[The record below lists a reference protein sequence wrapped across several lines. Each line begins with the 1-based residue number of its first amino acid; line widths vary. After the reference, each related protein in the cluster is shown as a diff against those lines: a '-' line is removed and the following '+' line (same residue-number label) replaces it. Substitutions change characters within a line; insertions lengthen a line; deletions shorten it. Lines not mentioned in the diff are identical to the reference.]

1 MKLFK
6 MSAVLFVFI
15 MVLSSVSFAETPE
28 RYYDIGMKLYNA
40 RNYSKALSYFT
51 KAAKADKT
59 NPEYFHMI
67 GNCYE
72 KMGQPAKA
80 KPFMN
85 FAAKLAKTRSVL
97 EWKKFRVSP
106 YAGFTT
112 VGMATVNDF
121 LFGNIT
127 SDTAKISK
135 FGAGFTAGVE
145 AGYSFLQG
153 LYTGVKLGIILPAN
167 ATYTD
172 EYSYDLGFFSGTD
185 KTDNKYSV
193 SMIPVMLGGSYA
205 FAIPNI
211 PVSVGGGVYA
221 GWGFASGS
229 YLYTGEST
237 QTVGTVT
244 TNTKYTNDAAFSG
257 GCFTADINAFG
268 EYKISDMI
276 SAGLN
281 IGYRIANVT
290 EMKFTKVPDGSPY
303 ENGDVVEYWKSGW
316 TDTKPL
322 PFDFGGFIITARA
335 SFSF

>member
-6 MSAVLFVFI
+6 MSAVLFMFI
-15 MVLSSVSFAETPE
+15 MALSSVSFAETPE

-80 KPFMN
+80 KPFIN
-85 FAAKLAKTRSVL
+85 FAAKLAVTRSAL
-97 EWKKFRVSP
+97 EWKKIRVSP
-106 YAGFTT
+106 FAGFTT
-112 VGMATVNDF
+112 VGMETVNDF
-121 LFGNIT
+121 LFENLA
-127 SDTAKISK
+127 SDTAKTSK

-167 ATYTD
+167 AKLTD
-172 EYSYDLGFFSGTD
+172 EYSIPGMSS
-185 KTDNKYSV
+185 KMENQYSV
-193 SMIPVMLGGSYA
+193 LMIPVMLGGSYE
-205 FAIPNI
+205 FKIPNT
-211 PVSVGGGVYA
+211 PVSAGAGIYA

-229 YLYTGEST
+229 FISNTE
-237 QTVGTVT
+237 QTITIMGIT
-244 TNTKYTNDAAFSG
+244 TKTDYKSDAAFSG
-257 GCFTADINAFG
+257 GCFTADLSAFG

-281 IGYRIANVT
+281 IGYRIATVS
-290 EMKFTKVPDGSPY
+290 EMKYTKVPDGSPY
-303 ENGDVVEYWKSGW
+303 ENGDVVEYPVSGW

-322 PFDFGGFIITARA
+322 PFNFGGFIITARA
-335 SFSF
+335 SFYF